1 MSKLKKNETETEGNI
16 IRQLSFAIEMEYVVE
31 WQNCE
36 LWEYVHTSQKG
47 KTENWH
53 YLEINIYCTNQT
65 QNIGRY

>member
-1 MSKLKKNETETEGNI
+1 
-16 IRQLSFAIEMEYVVE
+16 MEYVVE

-53 YLEINIYCTNQT
+53 YLEIDIYCCNYKNKPNTEHW
-65 QNIGRY
+65 